1 MKTKSWTSV
10 SPFGGEL
17 LHCIVLSVANGW
29 PNLATKLAV
38 NLQDFTPK
46 KKGTIKEEGK
56 ERFKKS
62 VMVLYL
68 ARQELSWLIFELRQN
83 LVNLHV
89 QEQK

>member
-1 MKTKSWTSV
+1 MKTKLWSSV
-10 SPFGGEL
+10 SAFGGEL
-17 LHCIVLSVANGW
+17 LHCVVLSVGNGW
-29 PNLATKLAV
+29 PNLVTKLVV
-38 NLQDFTPK
+38 NLQDFIPK

-68 ARQELSWLIFELRQN
+68 ARQDLSWFIFELRQN